1 MKIDKWS
8 WLALMRFF
16 LALIVAVNHLA
27 GDMPL
32 GPILGIFPKL
42 GAFQAIMG
50 FLLISGYS
58 IGESYLN
65 QPHNFFARRA
75 MRIYPVYLAA
85 ILLTWLVSPQTL
97 DWSFFALLVLNVLFL
112 NQVFIDYSY
121 VGPAWTLSL
130 EVWLYALAPW
140 FSKQSTRLLRW
151 FIFISFV
158 AFAFYTAGR
167 SLFHWNYYSGVNWG
181 LNLLFLSYTWIAG
194 FLLAKDPAARKSTMR
209 LIAVLFIL
217 EIAVEAVIQL
227 GYRMKHHHPAIFFQE
242 DLSGYAFMGVTL
254 LIVWLVF
261 RKILE
266 PAPAGA
272 VKKNGWMRLLG
283 DISYPLYLTHM
294 RVFDLLPRLKI
305 TNPYL
310 ATVIAV
316 LVAFAVYLLV
326 DFYSQRREKRKT
338 KAALLAAA

>member
-1 MKIDKWS
+1 
-8 WLALMRFF
+8 
-16 LALIVAVNHLA
+16 
-27 GDMPL
+27 
-32 GPILGIFPKL
+32 
-42 GAFQAIMG
+42 
-50 FLLISGYS
+50 
-58 IGESYLN
+58 
-65 QPHNFFARRA
+65 
-75 MRIYPVYLAA
+75 
-85 ILLTWLVSPQTL
+85 
-97 DWSFFALLVLNVLFL
+97 LLVLNLLFL

-130 EVWLYALAPW
+130 EVWLYALAHW

-151 FIFISFV
+151 LIVISFV

-167 SLFHWNYYSGVNWG
+167 SLFHWYYYSGVNWG
-181 LNLLFLSYTWIAG
+181 LNLLFLSFTWIAG

-227 GYRMKHHHPAIFFQE
+227 GYRMKHHNAAIFFQE

-272 VKKNGWMRLLG
+272 LKKSGWMRLLG

-294 RVFDLLPRLKI
+294 KVFDLLPRI
-305 TNPYL
+305 GVHNAWL
-310 ATVIAV
+310 ATAISI

-326 DFYSQRREKRKT
+326 DFYSQRREKRKA
-338 KAALLAAA
+338 KAALVPAA